1 MSLKSI
7 ITGAATGFL
16 AGGPAGAV
24 AGGVAGGLGG
34 GGGVQNAAAGTNA
47 ALDAQTQQAFQNQ
60 LESARKTVA
69 IQKVN
74 LTMAEVQKAAQ

>member
-7 ITGAATGFL
+7 ITGAASGFL

-24 AGGVAGGLGG
+24 AGGALGAFGGNN
-34 GGGVQNAAAGTNA
+34 VQNAAAGTNA
-47 ALDAQTQQAFQNQ
+47 ALDAQTQQAFENQ
-60 LESARKTVA
+60 LESAKKTVA

>member
-34 GGGVQNAAAGTNA
+34 GGVQGAADATKA
-47 ALDAQTQQAFQNQ
+47 ALDAQTLQAFQNQ
-60 LESARKTVA
+60 LEHAKKEVA
-69 IQKVN
+69 IQRVN
-74 LTMAEVQKAAQ
+74 QGLQEVQKAAQA

>member
-16 AGGPAGAV
+16 TGGPAGAV
-24 AGGVAGGLGG
+24 AGGVAGGLG